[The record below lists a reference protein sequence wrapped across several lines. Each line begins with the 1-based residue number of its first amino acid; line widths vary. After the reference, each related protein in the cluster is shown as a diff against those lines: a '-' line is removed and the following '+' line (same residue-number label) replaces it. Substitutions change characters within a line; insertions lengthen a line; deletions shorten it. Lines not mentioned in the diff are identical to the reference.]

1 MAGNGSTGETTSS
14 PLLQVFHATAAPAG
28 VSAQLQGDNV
38 AVSWNAPTTTLPVTY
53 SVYRSDYAG
62 ASFVLAAG
70 GLTTTSYTDAYLPGS
85 AAVIYV
91 VTATDAVGNESAYS
105 GPATITPPPSWNRQA
120 PSLSLQALIDA
131 GASSMVAAPAPSHSG
146 ITPVAFALVPAGG
159 AE

>member
-1 MAGNGSTGETTSS
+1 MAGKGSRVEPPSS
-14 PLLQVFHATAAPAG
+14 SLLQVVHSTAAPAG

-85 AAVIYV
+85 SAFIYP
-91 VTATDAVGNESAYS
+91 VTATLAC
-105 GPATITPPPSWNRQA
+105 
-120 PSLSLQALIDA
+120 
-131 GASSMVAAPAPSHSG
+131 G
-146 ITPVAFALVPAGG
+146 I
-159 AE
+159 

>member
-1 MAGNGSTGETTSS
+1 MAGKGSTVETTSS
-14 PLLQVFHATAAPAG
+14 SLLQVVHSTAAPAG

-38 AVSWNAPTTTLPVTY
+38 AVSWNAPTTTLPVSY

-91 VTATDAVGNESAYS
+91 VPATDALGNETPSS
-105 GPATITPPPSWNRQA
+105 GPPPTPPPA
-120 PSLSLQALIDA
+120 PCNLQPPPL
-131 GASSMVAAPAPSHSG
+131 
-146 ITPVAFALVPAGG
+146 
-159 AE
+159 